1 MKKIK
6 NRSKKRR
13 KKINLRIVRK
23 QQKKRKWKKVK
34 DQNLLIRKDRKEIK
48 KKGNLNKNLN
58 QKSQLLKD
66 KKKIQIV
73 KLNCQQFKN
82 RSLKLFKLNQKF
94 YHNP

>member
-73 KLNCQQFKN
+73 NLNCQQFKN